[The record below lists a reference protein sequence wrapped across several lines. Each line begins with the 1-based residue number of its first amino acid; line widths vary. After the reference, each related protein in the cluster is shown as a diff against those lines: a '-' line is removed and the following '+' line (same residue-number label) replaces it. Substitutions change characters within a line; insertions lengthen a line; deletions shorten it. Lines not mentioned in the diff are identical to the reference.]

1 MSPVALVLALAIHP
15 RVVSLLLLLLLLLL
29 SCVDSRI
36 RP

>member
-15 RVVSLLLLLLLLLL
+15 RVVCLLLLLLLLLQ
-29 SCVDSRI
+29 CVDSRI